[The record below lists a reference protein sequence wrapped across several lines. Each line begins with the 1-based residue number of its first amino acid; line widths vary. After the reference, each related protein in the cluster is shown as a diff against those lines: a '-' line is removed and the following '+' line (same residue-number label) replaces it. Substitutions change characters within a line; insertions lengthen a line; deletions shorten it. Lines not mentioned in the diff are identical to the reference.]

1 MTGAPMIYLARALM
15 QSVGCAQD
23 MRIKATISELLSRRM
38 TRMNQLKKQIIFL
51 LLISMLGILPSVKA
65 QAGRFDGKPTF
76 AEGADLGYFIWRDG
90 NTWHIRWTT
99 RGKMRQFSGSVV
111 SDGGNL
117 KSLKRI
123 DVETERRVLYP
134 GRAPRIVYGPRGRAH
149 VRGGRAPVV
158 VEHKQ
163 DKIEKDGDKRIV
175 FLARTDDDID
185 GFDFKVDDKV
195 VTLSFVLEIDGR
207 SMPQL
212 IEMGNKNQKAES
224 LPLRV
229 RLK

>member
-1 MTGAPMIYLARALM
+1 
-15 QSVGCAQD
+15 
-23 MRIKATISELLSRRM
+23 
-38 TRMNQLKKQIIFL
+38 MNQLKKQIIFL
-51 LLISMLGILPSVKA
+51 LLISMLGLLPSVKA
-65 QAGRFDGKPTF
+65 QAEMFEGKPTF
-76 AEGADLGYFIWRDG
+76 AEGADLGYFIWREGD
-90 NTWHIRWTT
+90 TWHVRWTT

-111 SDGGNL
+111 SDGGKL

-123 DVETERRVLYP
+123 DVESEQRVLYP
-134 GRAPRIVYGPRGRAH
+134 SRAPRVVYGPRGRAH

-158 VEHKQ
+158 VERKQ
-163 DKIEKDGDKRIV
+163 DKIEKEGDNRIV

-195 VTLSFVLEIDGR
+195 ASLSFSLEIDGR
-207 SMPQL
+207 QVPQL
-212 IEMGNKNQKAES
+212 IETGKRNQKAES